1 MSRGTEGKG
10 ELARSDSLSKPLRHA
25 AARAFLV
32 ADQGSGNVPTRKMS
46 LTLWLCFCKII
57 AVLFFPEIFWSGGK
71 LRSFGNGGSVMLV
84 SSFGVF
90 MSIIDR
96 WRAVRSGNGQLV
108 RSAKQVRLIIKTWIY
123 M

>member
-57 AVLFFPEIFWSGGK
+57 VVLFFGRFFGLVGSSEASGYLCRLLTGGG
-71 LRSFGNGGSVMLV
+71 LFDREMGNWFGQRS
-84 SSFGVF
+84 
-90 MSIIDR
+90 R
-96 WRAVRSGNGQLV
+96 
-108 RSAKQVRLIIKTWIY
+108 
-123 M
+123 